1 MRAWACQPLGSI
13 RCLDDAIAPVLRY
26 LTQILARLAK
36 VKGYTAEGR
45 AGFLAETWWQSP
57 GLKCAWNMPK

>member
-1 MRAWACQPLGSI
+1 MTAVL
-13 RCLDDAIAPVLRY
+13 RCL
-26 LTQILARLAK
+26 TQFLECLAK

-45 AGFLAETWWQSP
+45 AASLAETWWQSP